1 MEPIEK
7 SLMNEHENTRTG
19 AIVNSD
25 TYLYGRSILDLKSEP
40 YEVVLLAKIHLTK
53 LLMHDLV
60 HVGGMNDSKRIQA
73 VKKAEEF
80 NRELLKEIGYTDPI
94 IAKALKVI
102 EDTKNLNKVVPE
114 KITYV
119 LLSNLNES
127 VTYVSS
133 KVSSIFTTIKGKL

>member
-1 MEPIEK
+1 MEPTEK
-7 SLMNEHENTRTG
+7 SLTNEHENTRTG

-53 LLMHDLV
+53 LLMHNLV
-60 HVGGMNDSKRIQA
+60 HIDGMDDSKRIQA

-94 IAKALKVI
+94 IAKALKVL
-102 EDTKNLNKVVPE
+102 ELLKNQNYNLNKVIIWFISALSIGFISLVFKQLE
-114 KITYV
+114 K
-119 LLSNLNES
+119 
-127 VTYVSS
+127 
-133 KVSSIFTTIKGKL
+133 

>member
-1 MEPIEK
+1 MEPTEK
-7 SLMNEHENTRTG
+7 SLTSEHENTRTG
-19 AIVNSD
+19 ATVNSD

-60 HVGGMNDSKRIQA
+60 HIDGMDDTKRIQA

-94 IAKALKVI
+94 IAKALKVL

-114 KITYV
+114 KMTDT
-119 LLSNLNES
+119 LLNNFNES
-127 VTYVSS
+127 VTYVSD
-133 KVSSIFTTIKGKL
+133 KVSSIFSSIKGKL